1 MLIRKQKNPN
11 TKWSSATKEIATQG
25 QAMNTVNNKSDNHYK
40 NNPSVN
46 KSETTTKNHIC
57 YKKIAA
63 VTSESN
69 LASFVHNKLR
79 NETLFGHVHVVTSQ
93 SIWNVSRS
101 GSLMLIG
108 TKKNIKFYSHGVVLS
123 VSTSL
128 MKSCPSIIVSVVSS
142 KSLNM
147 KGILSLILVV
157 RFVEEREDHF
167 AHILVL
173 SLAIKESA
181 NRVITKELLFLV
193 SAEKAQEL

>member
-1 MLIRKQKNPN
+1 
-11 TKWSSATKEIATQG
+11 
-25 QAMNTVNNKSDNHYK
+25 
-40 NNPSVN
+40 
-46 KSETTTKNHIC
+46 
-57 YKKIAA
+57 
-63 VTSESN
+63 
-69 LASFVHNKLR
+69 
-79 NETLFGHVHVVTSQ
+79 
-93 SIWNVSRS
+93 
-101 GSLMLIG
+101 MLIG